1 MRTCS
6 DGGADISGFRV
17 KKIKSFQPL
26 DYCHIHNHN
35 ELLFLVSGKLLVE
48 NNLNTVEV
56 TAPAVIL
63 HNSYTL
69 HRVEL
74 IEGQY
79 ERTIINFFDDALD
92 EIGGIRETVRFFK
105 SANMTVIRLTEEMRD
120 AIEAYVRRY
129 PEMNAEDGSQNALT
143 CLILYETAKYRSSSN
158 TVDLRAKIP
167 YINDVMNYIVS
178 SYAEPLTMEK
188 LAARFYVSR
197 AKLAA
202 DFVTATG
209 MTVKQYSTLVRMNVA
224 HGMILGGASV
234 SEAAQACGYNSMSN
248 FTAAFTKL
256 FGEVPTKYGK

>member
-1 MRTCS
+1 MPLPNVFAN
-6 DGGADISGFRV
+6 DGPTVFHVSSCAYRL
-17 KKIKSFQPL
+17 P
-26 DYCHIHNHN
+26 YCHIHNHN
-35 ELLFLVSGKLLVE
+35 ELLFLVSGKLRVE

-143 CLILYETAKYRSSSN
+143 CLILYEIAKYQSSPALP
-158 TVDLRAKIP
+158 V
-167 YINDVMNYIVS
+167 Y
-178 SYAEPLTMEK
+178 
-188 LAARFYVSR
+188 
-197 AKLAA
+197 
-202 DFVTATG
+202 TA
-209 MTVKQYSTLVRMNVA
+209 
-224 HGMILGGASV
+224 I
-234 SEAAQACGYNSMSN
+234 
-248 FTAAFTKL
+248 
-256 FGEVPTKYGK
+256 